1 MKKTK
6 TKKDKTKEPGDGG
19 SATRTVEGIGGE
31 DDGGH
36 HDETAKETTEQA
48 DPLVELRA
56 RVEKLE
62 DSVLRAKADY
72 QNLLRR
78 STTERGDAIR
88 YANTELM
95 RSLLVVVDDFERSLT
110 AADASNNLA
119 AVVEG
124 VRLVYDNLRK
134 ALRDHGL
141 EAIDALH
148 KPFDPSVHEA
158 LMQQPSADHPP
169 GTVVEQVATGYRL
182 RDRVVR
188 PAKVVVSRAPEIELP
203 DSPLKA

>member
-6 TKKDKTKEPGDGG
+6 TKKDKTKDSGDGG

-31 DDGGH
+31 ADGGH
-36 HDETAKETTEQA
+36 HDETATETTEPA

-62 DSVLRAKADY
+62 DSLLRAKADY

-110 AADASNNLA
+110 AADASKNLA

-188 PAKVVVSRAPEIELP
+188 PAKVVVSRAPKIDLP
-203 DSPLKA
+203 DSPLEM